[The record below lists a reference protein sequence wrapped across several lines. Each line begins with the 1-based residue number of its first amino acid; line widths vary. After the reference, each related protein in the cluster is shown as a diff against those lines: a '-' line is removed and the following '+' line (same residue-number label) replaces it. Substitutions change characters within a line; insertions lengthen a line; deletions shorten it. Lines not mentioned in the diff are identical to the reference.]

1 MRYCILFFLFFCQS
15 SIHAQIYAD
24 GKTKDSSGFEFK
36 VKIIP
41 LSYKKLLLGCNI
53 GEKQYIADSAIV
65 NQKGEAIFKSKFAFP
80 QGIYMLLNDKFE
92 KLFNIIIDSNQHF
105 SLNIDLSN
113 PQQPKYVFINS
124 PENNIVVE
132 YNQLQKEYFT
142 EFRTTKELLINAN
155 DADDI
160 VKYKLALDT
169 IDKKIKA
176 LRTNTIKNNPNSF
189 FSKVLVAMYEPV
201 LPDSLKVQKNR
212 NDTIRARQYVRDHFW
227 DGVEFWDTR
236 LIYTPFFMDKVKK
249 YFIEVAG
256 YKTKEIT
263 KDIDYMLSYASGSDL
278 MTQMLLNNFIQ
289 GSLSHMYKWN
299 DSVYVHLFEKY
310 IGPKNYSWISAKERE
325 KLSEKAYYMMGKMI
339 GSGAPDIELNNLDSV
354 KSTLYNL
361 KSKYTILAFWDPKC
375 HHCRETLPQMDSMY
389 KKMWKQK
396 GVKVF
401 SVATQ
406 SDGTIQDW
414 YDYINEHH
422 LQAWENVY
430 SSSADEQQSMQLGK
444 PSVTQKYDVWYFPSF
459 FVLDSE
465 KRFVAKKLNYQQMVD
480 FLKTYLK

>member
-1 MRYCILFFLFFCQS
+1 MRITFLIILLFTQLLTR
-15 SIHAQIYAD
+15 AQLLN
-24 GKTKDSSGFEFK
+24 GFNNTESSGLEFK
-36 VKIIP
+36 VKMIP
-41 LSYKKLLLGCNI
+41 LSYKKLFLGCNI
-53 GEKQYIADSAIV
+53 GQQQFIADSASI
-65 NQKGEAIFKSKFAFP
+65 NQKGEAIFKNKPMLSR
-80 QGIYMLLNDKFE
+80 GIYVLLNDKFE
-92 KLFNIIIDSNQHF
+92 KILNLILDTNQHF

-113 PQQPKYVFINS
+113 PQQPKFAFNNS
-124 PENNIVVE
+124 PENNTVVE

-142 EFRTTKELLINAN
+142 EFKTTKDLLINAN
-155 DADDI
+155 EADDI

-169 IDKKIKA
+169 IDKKIKV

-201 LPDSLKVQKNR
+201 IPDTLKQQKNW
-212 NDTIRARQYVRDHFW
+212 NDTLRARQYIRDHFW
-227 DGVEFWDTR
+227 DGVDFWDTR
-236 LIYTPFFMDKVKK
+236 LVYTPFFMDKVKK

-256 YKTKEIT
+256 YKTNEIT
-263 KDIDYMLSYASGSDL
+263 KDIDYMLSYASSSDL

-289 GSLSHMYKWN
+289 GSLTHMYKWN

-310 IGPKNYSWISAKERE
+310 IGPKNYNWISAEERE
-325 KLSEKAYYMMGKMI
+325 KLSEKAYYLMGKMI
-339 GSGAPDIELNNLDSV
+339 GSGAPDIELDNLDTL
-354 KSTLYNL
+354 KSSLYNL
-361 KSKYTILAFWDPKC
+361 KSRYTILAFWDPKC

-389 KKMWKQK
+389 KNFWKQK

-401 SVATQ
+401 SVASQ

-422 LQAWENVY
+422 LQDWENVY
-430 SSSADEQQSMQLGK
+430 SSSADEQARIQLGK
-444 PSVTQKYDVWYFPSF
+444 RPITQMYDVWYFPSF